1 MAIETNDTPNRVI
14 VDKRDQNK
22 IVVQEQ
28 ITKIEISQGGPQGI
42 PGPAGPAGEP
52 GSVGATGPSGDTGPA
67 GPTGPTGNTGATGP
81 GVAAGG
87 STDQILAKTSSTDYD
102 TQWVDKPKVSYTHT
116 QNAVS
121 YNWVI
126 THNLGYYPNVVVT
139 DSAGTV
145 VEVDISYPSTNEVT
159 ITLSQ
164 ALSGFAYLS

>member
-1 MAIETNDTPNRVI
+1 MPAIDFPNSPSVNQTFTVGERTWKWTGTAW
-14 VDKRDQNK
+14 D
-22 IVVQEQ
+22 VVVTTQV
-28 ITKIEISQGGPQGI
+28 T
-42 PGPAGPAGEP
+42 
-52 GSVGATGPSGDTGPA
+52 GA
-67 GPTGPTGNTGATGP
+67 TGATGP

-87 STDQILAKTSSTDYD
+87 STTQILAKASSTDYD

>member
-1 MAIETNDTPNRVI
+1 MAIETNDTPNKVI

-42 PGPAGPAGEP
+42 PGP
-52 GSVGATGPSGDTGPA
+52 TGPTGPA
-67 GPTGPTGNTGATGP
+67 GPTGPTGPTGPAGATGATGAT
-81 GVAAGG
+81 GAAGAAG
-87 STDQILAKTSSTDYD
+87 AGVVAGGTTGQILAKNSDTDYD
-102 TQWVDKPKVSYTHT
+102 TEWVNNQTISYTHL

-126 THNLGYYPNVVVT
+126 THNLGFYPNVVVT

-145 VEVDISYPSTNEVT
+145 VEVDISYQSANQLT
-159 ITLSQ
+159 ITLAQ
-164 ALSGFAYLS
+164 AISGYAYLS